1 MIKAFFGPI
10 VNRIFAGV
18 VFALLAALGIALW
31 SNAAKDR
38 ENDRLRNTLAV
49 SEAQHSVTAASLD
62 ALTRRMQQLVDEGK
76 LRQSLLEDAMKD
88 AEAEAEDL
96 QDEADALR
104 KEGVVDQCVTPA
116 GVLRSKGL

>member
-1 MIKAFFGPI
+1 MISDFFAPL
-10 VNRIFAGV
+10 VNKIFAGV
-18 VFALLAALGIALW
+18 VIALLAALGIALW

-116 GVLRSKGL
+116 GVLKSRGL

>member
-1 MIKAFFGPI
+1 MLSDFFAPLI
-10 VNRIFAGV
+10 NKIFAGV
-18 VFALLAALGIALW
+18 VLALLVALGIALW
-31 SNAAKDR
+31 SNARKDDKI
-38 ENDRLRNTLAV
+38 EALRNTIAV